1 LASRTR
7 SRCCRDRSSRRPTR
21 SSTDLPAHGV
31 WFWAGIHD
39 RAIGILRRERAALDA
54 IAQALAGRR
63 HLAGDEIRRLFA
75 ENSNPREKPE
85 SC

>member
-1 LASRTR
+1 MMRLDARLR
-7 SRCCRDRSSRRPTR
+7 AAVNAELVR
-21 SSTDLPAHGV
+21 L
-31 WFWAGIHD
+31 HD
-39 RAIGILRRERAALDA
+39 RAIEILRRERAALDA